1 MYVVNPM
8 RFKLTLMQFIWL
20 MKSCIDPVTH
30 QPLQSFDFQW
40 EALVALARAWYIESK
55 AKRILPCT
63 KCKKFHHSDEQLI
76 SEAIHFGKCPH
87 CKSKVGENKVAY
99 PRSGDAQQAKGDLT
113 ATKGQGS
120 RVYPCP
126 YGHGWHVTTATKL
139 DSFRALIE
147 FEQLAKLNK
156 NKHPR
161 DIKPTV
167 DIEITLNKQSMDQ
180 KILALSDKFNL
191 KRKN

>member
-1 MYVVNPM
+1 
-8 RFKLTLMQFIWL
+8 

-30 QPLQSFDFQW
+30 QPLPSFDFQW

-55 AKRILPCT
+55 AKRILTCT
-63 KCKKFHHSDEQLI
+63 KCKKFHLSDEQII
-76 SEAIHFGKCPH
+76 SEVLHLVKCPH
-87 CKSKVGENKVAY
+87 CKSKVGDNKVAY

-113 ATKGQGS
+113 STKGQGS

-126 YGHGWHVTTATKL
+126 YGYGWHVTTAAKL
-139 DSFRALIE
+139 DSFRTLIE
-147 FEQLAKLNK
+147 FERLAKLNK
-156 NKHPR
+156 NKRPG

-167 DIEITLNKQSMDQ
+167 DMEVTQNQQSMEQ
-180 KILALSDKFNL
+180 NIQALSDKFNL